1 MPTNKTVVDLN
12 IMFKIF
18 GTKKICVINT
28 ENNEIITEY
37 ATIHTSLV
45 GDIEQLSHTYT
56 IRNVNLYGN
65 KNYLS
70 KFVTELN
77 PLTNYNLGMK
87 INIIEK

>member
-1 MPTNKTVVDLN
+1 MPTNKTEVDLN

-18 GTKKICVINT
+18 GSKKICVVNI
-28 ENNEIITEY
+28 ENNEVITEY

-45 GDIEQLSHTYT
+45 GDIEQLTHVYT

-70 KFVTELN
+70 KFATELN